1 MNILIILTVLL
12 SLNLS
17 VNSLFLNPNI
27 LAPKPGKII

>member
-1 MNILIILTVLL
+1 MNILITITLLL

-27 LAPKPGKII
+27 LAPKPSKVI